1 MLFKDLK
8 DSSFKKMKTRGDSF
22 GVSKR
27 GTHVMKFGKLI
38 YQPTKR
44 MPIGLIKN
52 KPGKFKTE
60 LKVFSSSSVFLPRL
74 NSSSPRVRSDS
85 NDSRGVYPGLSSVT
99 GFTKVKTPGR
109 MSVNRLR
116 FD

>member
-1 MLFKDLK
+1 
-8 DSSFKKMKTRGDSF
+8 MKTRRDSF
-22 GVSKR
+22 GASKR

-38 YQPTKR
+38 YQPVKK

-74 NSSSPRVRSDS
+74 NSSSPRPRSDS
-85 NDSRGVYPGLSSVT
+85 HDSCGVYPGLSSVT
-99 GFTKVKTPGR
+99 GLTKVKTPGR
-109 MSVNRLR
+109 ISVNRLR